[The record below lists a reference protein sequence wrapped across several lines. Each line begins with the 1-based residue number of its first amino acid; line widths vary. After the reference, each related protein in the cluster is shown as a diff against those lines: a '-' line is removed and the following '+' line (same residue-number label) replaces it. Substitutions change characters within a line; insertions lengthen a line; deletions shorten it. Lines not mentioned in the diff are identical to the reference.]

1 MISFICG
8 ILKKGARRK
17 LFPEK
22 KDFETKF
29 MIIKEKMWTRR
40 NKLMVAIY
48 KIDNKDLLNTTGNIV
63 NTV

>member
-29 MIIKEKMWTRR
+29 MIIKGEMWCGED
-40 NKLMVAIY
+40 
-48 KIDNKDLLNTTGNIV
+48 KIAVGINICTLTYIKQVTG
-63 NTV
+63 TYSTG